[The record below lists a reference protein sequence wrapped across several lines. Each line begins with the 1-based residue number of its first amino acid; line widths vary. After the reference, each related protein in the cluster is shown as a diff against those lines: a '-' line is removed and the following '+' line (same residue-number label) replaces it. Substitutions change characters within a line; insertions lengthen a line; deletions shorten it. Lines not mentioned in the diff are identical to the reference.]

1 MDRGARVNVVTSPKG
16 VREHN
21 RQDEKE
27 TSYLL
32 GSCLGSGGLGR
43 EGHILHMWYGAGHS
57 LTLSDPL
64 SHRHSHDHHPHFVAK
79 NCSSERSPEGS
90 SWEVA
95 GLASVPPP
103 DPRAEALATVGS

>member
-1 MDRGARVNVVTSPKG
+1 MDRGTRDVVTSPKG
-16 VREHN
+16 VREHTL
-21 RQDEKE
+21 QDEE

-43 EGHILHMWYGAGHS
+43 EERILHMWYGAGHS

-64 SHRHSHDHHPHFVAK
+64 SHWHRHDHHPHFVAK
-79 NCSSERSPEGS
+79 NCSSERLPEGS

-95 GLASVPPP
+95 RLASP
-103 DPRAEALATVGS
+103 DHHQGAST